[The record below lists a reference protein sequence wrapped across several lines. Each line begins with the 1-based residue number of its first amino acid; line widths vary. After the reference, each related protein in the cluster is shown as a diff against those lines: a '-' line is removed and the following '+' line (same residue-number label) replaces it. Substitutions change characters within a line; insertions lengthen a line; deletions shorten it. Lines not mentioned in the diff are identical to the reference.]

1 MAQREYL
8 TIVSGLP
15 RSGTSMMMRML
26 DAGGIPALT
35 DHVRAA
41 DPSNPNGYYEY
52 EPIKKTKED
61 PSWLPAAI
69 GMAVKMVHVL
79 LLDLPLSYAYR
90 VLFMR
95 RDIEE
100 VVESQNRMLER
111 LGKNSNDLPTSRLSS
126 IYQSQTDDVMR
137 YLRRHADHFRLLEV
151 DYNALI
157 REPVVQVEQVSQ
169 YLDGLDAAKMV
180 AVVDRNLY
188 RTRIAR

>member
-1 MAQREYL
+1 MVQREYL

-35 DHVRAA
+35 DHIRAA
-41 DPSNPNGYYEY
+41 DASNPNGYYEY

-79 LLDLPLSYAYR
+79 LLDLPLTCAYR
-90 VLFMR
+90 VVFMQ

-100 VVESQNRMLER
+100 IIESQNRMLER
-111 LGKNSNDLPTSRLSS
+111 LGKNSNDLPASRLTS
-126 IYQSQTDDVMR
+126 IYRSQTDDVLR
-137 YLRRHADHFRLLEV
+137 YLGRHRDHF
-151 DYNALI
+151 
-157 REPVVQVEQVSQ
+157 S
-169 YLDGLDAAKMV
+169 
-180 AVVDRNLY
+180 
-188 RTRIAR
+188 IARPSLPR